1 MLFNCDVSESS
12 SSMESVTSDI
22 HFFRGMLN
30 MSHPEVKA
38 FLKPYGVICHTLF
51 SGKCVNIIDTIGFCD
66 THLTQEQV
74 MATIKTKLKHN
85 LVNVHKVIVVTD
97 ANNKL
102 TLQATRAI
110 QDMMSW
116 LKYEKC
122 KGNWIF
128 VSNKCDGLSKAE
140 REKNLADT
148 MKLLRVNQT
157 DVESTH
163 DGALI
168 KLAIPVGF
176 RPKDRHMSADAK
188 KSMKSLALAILHWS
202 SHDTPIPVQPQQGM
216 CTIS

>member
-1 MLFNCDVSESS
+1 
-12 SSMESVTSDI
+12 MESVTQDI
-22 HFFRGMLN
+22 HFFKGRLN
-30 MSHPEVKA
+30 MGHPLVQELAASEYK
-38 FLKPYGVICHTLF
+38 GISLF
-51 SGKCVNIIDTIGFCD
+51 GDKCVNIIDTIGFCD
-66 THLTQEQV
+66 THMTQEQV

-116 LKYEKC
+116 LEYEKS
-122 KGNWIF
+122 KKNWIF

-157 DVESTH
+157 DVESTYQ
-163 DGALI
+163 GSLV

-176 RPKDRHMSADAK
+176 RPRDRHMSADAK
-188 KSMKSLALAILHWS
+188 KSIKSLVMAVLDWNS
-202 SHDTPIPVQPQQGM
+202 DYKPIPVQPQQGM